1 MLFLPIWADKH
12 SKSAN
17 KTVRITS
24 YSIYESSLVLI
35 RGPFL
40 NSGER
45 MIKPSI
51 KLRLALLALLPAV
64 VISVFAVHQFS
75 VNSQRVARLNQTV
88 SNIQGLKLISEASHF
103 VYEMEKER
111 HQYGEEQPLPI
122 EVKVQRDKALAI
134 YDKFMQNSRTVEY
147 SDDLKQAMLDVVSG
161 DIRGSVDAGD
171 WSFRLLQEMSEA
183 LIQHYHLFDS
193 DEAHWMQDF
202 IAYLAQLS
210 YWTQKEAWLTYRLV
224 LEPESKPN
232 QGMFFQAIERQQQSL
247 EGFLKLGASNEQ
259 VDKLLSL
266 YTSPRYLSSVEARG
280 RLMTGELSQSD
291 YVTYLR
297 DLDHRVQR
305 LQVMTEGFTQ
315 QVESALL
322 VQVSSQKQSITLMT
336 SGVMVIIVLLCWLGF
351 GTWYRVHSKL
361 DAIIHSLNTLI
372 HEHVKG
378 EKVAVDGNDEFTIF
392 AQQVNRMMEEQN
404 RQTEEILKTKE
415 SAISANRAKSV
426 FLASMSHEIRTPLN
440 GIIGMTEILSQSD
453 LSDHQKEVLTDIDTS
468 SHTLLTL
475 LNDILDLSK
484 IESGHLQLS
493 LIETDIREVV
503 YQSMILFQSK
513 ATSKQLELNINLDER
528 IPPRIMVDDHR
539 IKQIIMNLVSNAV
552 KFTHEGHI
560 SVDVDYQEST
570 TQKSV
575 FLTFRVT
582 DTGVGIE
589 RDKLNT
595 IFEPFTQEDE
605 GISRQFGGTGLGLA
619 ICRQLVAMMGGK
631 LTATSSKGIGTS
643 FEFSIE
649 VEVLPIVGWRSE
661 IIRTGILIAD
671 QYPHTDQIVKECR
684 LAGIQLSEVK
694 HIEDLTSSA
703 RESEVIFYCHDGQS
717 KLDSAID
724 ELESYVDATRII
736 VCQHHLTTTYT
747 NSERIHAVLTQ
758 PFLGNRFRHAID
770 ELAQVEQ
777 NAKSYHVTQSA
788 VIHNINQ
795 SRTHRRILIA
805 EDNLMNQKIASFFLD
820 KAGYD
825 YLIASNGQEALE
837 AITTGEQFDAIL
849 MDCMMPVMDGLTAT
863 KEIRRW
869 EKEVGSDKITII
881 ALTASVLEEDIQ
893 NCFAAGMDAYLP
905 KPYKSNQLFELFN
918 ELKLA

>member
-1 MLFLPIWADKH
+1 
-12 SKSAN
+12 
-17 KTVRITS
+17 
-24 YSIYESSLVLI
+24 
-35 RGPFL
+35 
-40 NSGER
+40 
-45 MIKPSI
+45 MIKLSI

-75 VNSQRVARLNQTV
+75 INSQRVARLNQTV

-134 YDKFMQNSRTVEY
+134 YDKFMQNSHTVEY
-147 SDDLKQAMLDVVSG
+147 SNDLKQAMLDVISG
-161 DIRGSVDAGD
+161 DIKDSVDAGD

-183 LIQHYHLFDS
+183 LVQHYHLFDS
-193 DEAHWMQDF
+193 DETHWMQDF

-232 QGMFFQAIERQQQSL
+232 QGMFFQSIERQQQSL
-247 EGFLKLGASNEQ
+247 EGFIKLGASNEQ
-259 VDKLLSL
+259 VEKLLGL
-266 YTSPRYLSSVEARG
+266 YTSPRYLSSIEARG
-280 RLMTGELSQSD
+280 RLMAGELSQSD

-305 LQVMTEGFTQ
+305 LQVMTAGFTQ

-361 DAIIHSLNTLI
+361 DSIIHSLNTLI

-453 LSDHQKEVLTDIDTS
+453 LSVHQKEVLTDIDTS

-513 ATSKQLELNINLDER
+513 ATSKQLKLNINLDER

-582 DTGVGIE
+582 DTGIGIE

-631 LTATSSKGIGTS
+631 LTATSSKGIGTH

-661 IIRTGILIAD
+661 LIRTGILITG
-671 QYPHTDQIVKECR
+671 QYPYTGQIVKECR

-694 HIEDLTSSA
+694 RIDDLTFSS
-703 RESEVIFYCHDGQS
+703 REAEVIFYCHDGKS
-717 KLDSAID
+717 TLDSAID
-724 ELESYVDATRII
+724 ELEKYVDVSRII

-777 NAKSYHVTQSA
+777 NNKSYDVTASA

-837 AITTGEQFDAIL
+837 AITKGEQFDAIL

-869 EKEVGSDKITII
+869 EKEVGRDKITII

>member
-17 KTVRITS
+17 KTVRISS

-122 EVKVQRDKALAI
+122 EVKVQREKALAI

-336 SGVMVIIVLLCWLGF
+336 SGVMIIIVLLCWLGF

-643 FEFSIE
+643 FEFSVE

-671 QYPHTDQIVKECR
+671 QYPYTDQIVKECR

-724 ELESYVDATRII
+724 ELESYVDASRII

-758 PFLGNRFRHAID
+758 PFLGNRYRHAID

>member
-1 MLFLPIWADKH
+1 
-12 SKSAN
+12 
-17 KTVRITS
+17 
-24 YSIYESSLVLI
+24 
-35 RGPFL
+35 
-40 NSGER
+40 

-111 HQYGEEQPLPI
+111 HQYGEEQPLSI

-266 YTSPRYLSSVEARG
+266 YTSPRYLSSIEARG
-280 RLMTGELSQSD
+280 RLMAGELSQSD

-336 SGVMVIIVLLCWLGF
+336 SGVMIIIVLLCWLGF

-643 FEFSIE
+643 FEFSVE

-671 QYPHTDQIVKECR
+671 QYPYTDQIVKECR

>member
-1 MLFLPIWADKH
+1 
-12 SKSAN
+12 
-17 KTVRITS
+17 
-24 YSIYESSLVLI
+24 
-35 RGPFL
+35 
-40 NSGER
+40 

-134 YDKFMQNSRTVEY
+134 YDKFMKNSHTLEY
-147 SDDLKQAMLDVVSG
+147 SDDLKQAMLDVISG
-161 DIRGSVDAGD
+161 DIRGSVEAGD

-183 LIQHYHLFDS
+183 LVQHYHLFDS

-266 YTSPRYLSSVEARG
+266 YTSPRYLSSIEARG
-280 RLMTGELSQSD
+280 RLMAGELSQSD

-661 IIRTGILIAD
+661 ILRTGILIAD
-671 QYPHTDQIVKECR
+671 QYPYTDQIVKECR

-694 HIEDLTSSA
+694 HIDDLTSSA

-724 ELESYVDATRII
+724 ELENYVDASRII

>member
-1 MLFLPIWADKH
+1 
-12 SKSAN
+12 
-17 KTVRITS
+17 
-24 YSIYESSLVLI
+24 
-35 RGPFL
+35 
-40 NSGER
+40 
-45 MIKPSI
+45 MIKLSI

-88 SNIQGLKLISEASHF
+88 GNIQGLKLISEASHF

-134 YDKFMQNSRTVEY
+134 YDKFMKNSHTLEY
-147 SDDLKQAMLDVVSG
+147 SDDLKQAMLDVISG

-183 LIQHYHLFDS
+183 LVQHYHLFDS

-266 YTSPRYLSSVEARG
+266 YTSPRYLSSIEARG
-280 RLMTGELSQSD
+280 RLMAGELSQSD

-671 QYPHTDQIVKECR
+671 QYPYTDQIVKECR

-694 HIEDLTSSA
+694 HIDDLTSSA
-703 RESEVIFYCHDGQS
+703 RESEVIFYCHDGKS

-724 ELESYVDATRII
+724 ELESYVDASRII

-788 VIHNINQ
+788 MIHNINQ

>member
-1 MLFLPIWADKH
+1 
-12 SKSAN
+12 
-17 KTVRITS
+17 
-24 YSIYESSLVLI
+24 
-35 RGPFL
+35 
-40 NSGER
+40 

-103 VYEMEKER
+103 VYEMEKGR

-183 LIQHYHLFDS
+183 LVQHYHLFDS

-224 LEPESKPN
+224 LEPESKLN

-266 YTSPRYLSSVEARG
+266 YTSPRYLSSIEARG
-280 RLMTGELSQSD
+280 RLMAGELSQSD

-336 SGVMVIIVLLCWLGF
+336 SGVMIIIVLLCWLGF

-404 RQTEEILKTKE
+404 RQTKEILKTKE

-671 QYPHTDQIVKECR
+671 QYPYTDQIVKECR

-694 HIEDLTSSA
+694 YIEDLTSSA
-703 RESEVIFYCHDGQS
+703 RESEVIFYCHDGKS

-724 ELESYVDATRII
+724 ELENYVDASRII

>member
-1 MLFLPIWADKH
+1 
-12 SKSAN
+12 
-17 KTVRITS
+17 
-24 YSIYESSLVLI
+24 
-35 RGPFL
+35 
-40 NSGER
+40 
-45 MIKPSI
+45 MIKLSI

-134 YDKFMQNSRTVEY
+134 YDKFMKNSHTLEY
-147 SDDLKQAMLDVVSG
+147 SDDLKQAMLDVISG

-183 LIQHYHLFDS
+183 LVQHYHLFDS

-224 LEPESKPN
+224 LEPESTPN

-266 YTSPRYLSSVEARG
+266 YTSPRYLSSIEARG
-280 RLMTGELSQSD
+280 RLMAGELSQSD

-513 ATSKQLELNINLDER
+513 QTSKQLELNINLDER

-619 ICRQLVAMMGGK
+619 ICRQLVAWGVNS
-631 LTATSSKGIGTS
+631 LRHHRKGLETS

-649 VEVLPIVGWRSE
+649 VEALPIVGWRSE

-671 QYPHTDQIVKECR
+671 QYPYTDQIVKECR

-703 RESEVIFYCHDGQS
+703 RESEVIFYCHDGKS

-724 ELESYVDATRII
+724 ELENYVDASRII
-736 VCQHHLTTTYT
+736 VCQHHLTTIYT

-837 AITTGEQFDAIL
+837 QITTGEQFDAIL

>member
-1 MLFLPIWADKH
+1 
-12 SKSAN
+12 
-17 KTVRITS
+17 
-24 YSIYESSLVLI
+24 
-35 RGPFL
+35 
-40 NSGER
+40 
-45 MIKPSI
+45 MIKLSI

-134 YDKFMQNSRTVEY
+134 YDKFMKNSHTLEY
-147 SDDLKQAMLDVVSG
+147 SEDLKQAMLDVISG

-183 LIQHYHLFDS
+183 LVQHYHLFDS

-224 LEPESKPN
+224 LEPESTPN

-266 YTSPRYLSSVEARG
+266 YTSPRYLSSIEARG
-280 RLMTGELSQSD
+280 RLMAGELSQSD

-671 QYPHTDQIVKECR
+671 QYPYTDQIVKECR

-703 RESEVIFYCHDGQS
+703 RESEVIFYCHDGKS

-724 ELESYVDATRII
+724 ELENYVDASRII

>member
-1 MLFLPIWADKH
+1 
-12 SKSAN
+12 
-17 KTVRITS
+17 
-24 YSIYESSLVLI
+24 
-35 RGPFL
+35 
-40 NSGER
+40 
-45 MIKPSI
+45 MIKLSI

-64 VISVFAVHQFS
+64 VISVFAVHQFV
-75 VNSQRVARLNQTV
+75 VNSQRVDQLNQTV

-103 VYEMEKER
+103 VYDMEKER
-111 HQYGEEQPLPI
+111 HRYGEEQPLPI
-122 EVKVQRDKALAI
+122 EVKVQRDRALSI
-134 YDKFMQNSRTVEY
+134 YEKFIQNSYTAEY
-147 SDDLKQAMLDVVSG
+147 SDDLKRAMLDLISG
-161 DIRGSVDAGD
+161 DLRDSVDAGD
-171 WSFRLLQEMSEA
+171 WSFRLLQEMSQS
-183 LIQHYHLFDS
+183 LVQHNHLFDS

-224 LEPESKPN
+224 LQPDSQPN
-232 QGMFFQAIERQQQSL
+232 QNMFFQAIERQQQSL

-259 VDKLLSL
+259 VEKLLSL
-266 YTSPRYLSSVEARG
+266 YTSPRYLSSIEARG
-280 RLMTGELSQSD
+280 RLLAGEMSQSD

-305 LQVMTEGFTQ
+305 LQVMTAGFTQ

-336 SGVMVIIVLLCWLGF
+336 SGVMVIIILLCWLGF

-361 DAIIHSLNTLI
+361 DSIIHSLNTLI

-378 EKVAVDGNDEFTIF
+378 EKVVVDGNDEFTIF

-404 RQTEEILKTKE
+404 RQTEEILQTKE

-440 GIIGMTEILSQSD
+440 GIIGMTEILSQSE

-513 ATSKQLELNINLDER
+513 ATSKQLDLNINLDER
-528 IPPRIMVDDHR
+528 IPARIKVDDHR
-539 IKQIIMNLVSNAV
+539 IKQIVMNLVSNAV
-552 KFTHEGHI
+552 KFTEKGCI
-560 SVDVDYQEST
+560 NVDVDYQEST

-575 FLTFRVT
+575 FLTFRVS

-589 RDKLNT
+589 KDKLDS

-631 LTATSSKGIGTS
+631 LAATSSKGVGTS

-649 VEVLPIVGWRSE
+649 VEVLPTVGWRSE
-661 IIRTGILIAD
+661 TIRNGILIGDNYAYAD
-671 QYPHTDQIVKECR
+671 QIMKECR
-684 LAGIQLSEVK
+684 LAGIQLSEVNSIK
-694 HIEDLTSSA
+694 DLPTSTKGL
-703 RESEVIFYCHDGQS
+703 EVIFYCHDGRVA
-717 KLDSAID
+717 LDSVID
-724 ELESYVDATRII
+724 ELARTVDISRII
-736 VCQHHLTTTYT
+736 VCQHHLISTYT
-747 NSERIHAVLTQ
+747 NSERIHSVLTL

-770 ELAQVEQ
+770 ELAHIEQ
-777 NAKSYHVTQSA
+777 NTQSYHVTHSA
-788 VIHNINQ
+788 VVHNINQ

-837 AITTGEQFDAIL
+837 AITKGEKFDAIL

-869 EKEVGSDKITII
+869 EKEVGSGKITII

>member
-1 MLFLPIWADKH
+1 
-12 SKSAN
+12 
-17 KTVRITS
+17 
-24 YSIYESSLVLI
+24 
-35 RGPFL
+35 
-40 NSGER
+40 
-45 MIKPSI
+45 MIKLSI

-111 HQYGEEQPLPI
+111 HQYEEEQPLPI
-122 EVKVQRDKALAI
+122 EVQVQRDKALAI
-134 YDKFMQNSRTVEY
+134 YDKFMKNSHTLEY
-147 SDDLKQAMLDVVSG
+147 SDDLKQAMLDVISG
-161 DIRGSVDAGD
+161 DISGSVDAGD

-183 LIQHYHLFDS
+183 LVQHYHLFES

-224 LEPESKPN
+224 LEPESTPN

-266 YTSPRYLSSVEARG
+266 YTSPRYLSSIEARG
-280 RLMTGELSQSD
+280 RLMAGELSQSD

-671 QYPHTDQIVKECR
+671 QYSYTDQIVKECR

-694 HIEDLTSSA
+694 HIDDLTSSA
-703 RESEVIFYCHDGQS
+703 RESEVIFYCHDGKS

-724 ELESYVDATRII
+724 ELESYVDASRII

>member
-1 MLFLPIWADKH
+1 
-12 SKSAN
+12 
-17 KTVRITS
+17 
-24 YSIYESSLVLI
+24 
-35 RGPFL
+35 
-40 NSGER
+40 

-183 LIQHYHLFDS
+183 LVQHYHLFDS

-266 YTSPRYLSSVEARG
+266 YTSPRYLSSIEARG
-280 RLMTGELSQSD
+280 RLMAGELSQSD
-291 YVTYLR
+291 YVNYLR

-671 QYPHTDQIVKECR
+671 QYPYTDQIVKECR

-694 HIEDLTSSA
+694 HIDDLTSSA
-703 RESEVIFYCHDGQS
+703 RESEVIFYCHDGKS

-724 ELESYVDATRII
+724 ELESYVDASRII

>member
-1 MLFLPIWADKH
+1 
-12 SKSAN
+12 
-17 KTVRITS
+17 
-24 YSIYESSLVLI
+24 
-35 RGPFL
+35 
-40 NSGER
+40 
-45 MIKPSI
+45 MIKLSI

-134 YDKFMQNSRTVEY
+134 YDKFMKNSHTLEY
-147 SDDLKQAMLDVVSG
+147 SDDLKQAMLDVISG

-183 LIQHYHLFDS
+183 LVQHYHLFDS

-224 LEPESKPN
+224 LEPESTPN

-266 YTSPRYLSSVEARG
+266 YTSPRYLSSIEARG
-280 RLMTGELSQSD
+280 RLMAGELSQSD

-336 SGVMVIIVLLCWLGF
+336 SGVMVIIVFLCWLGF

-661 IIRTGILIAD
+661 ILRTGILIAD
-671 QYPHTDQIVKECR
+671 QYPYTDQIVKECR

-694 HIEDLTSSA
+694 HIDDLTSSA

-724 ELESYVDATRII
+724 ELDNYVDASRII

>member
-1 MLFLPIWADKH
+1 
-12 SKSAN
+12 
-17 KTVRITS
+17 
-24 YSIYESSLVLI
+24 
-35 RGPFL
+35 
-40 NSGER
+40 
-45 MIKPSI
+45 MIKLSI

-134 YDKFMQNSRTVEY
+134 YDKFMKNSHTLEY
-147 SDDLKQAMLDVVSG
+147 SEDLKQAMLDVISG

-183 LIQHYHLFDS
+183 LVQHYHLFDS

-266 YTSPRYLSSVEARG
+266 YTSPRYLSSIEARG
-280 RLMTGELSQSD
+280 RLMAGELSQSD

-305 LQVMTEGFTQ
+305 LHVMTEGFTQ

-671 QYPHTDQIVKECR
+671 QYPYTDQIVKECR

-703 RESEVIFYCHDGQS
+703 RESEVIFYCHDGKS
-717 KLDSAID
+717 KLDLAID
-724 ELESYVDATRII
+724 ELESYVDASRII

-777 NAKSYHVTQSA
+777 NAKSDRVTQSA

>member
-1 MLFLPIWADKH
+1 
-12 SKSAN
+12 
-17 KTVRITS
+17 
-24 YSIYESSLVLI
+24 
-35 RGPFL
+35 
-40 NSGER
+40 
-45 MIKPSI
+45 MIKLSI

-75 VNSQRVARLNQTV
+75 INSQRVARLNQTV

-134 YDKFMQNSRTVEY
+134 YDKFMQNSHTAEY
-147 SDDLKQAMLDVVSG
+147 SNDLKQAMLDVISG
-161 DIRGSVDAGD
+161 DIKGSVDAGD

-183 LIQHYHLFDS
+183 LVQHYHLFDS

-232 QGMFFQAIERQQQSL
+232 QGMFFQSIERQQQSL
-247 EGFLKLGASNEQ
+247 EGFIKLGASNEQ
-259 VDKLLSL
+259 VEKLLGL

-280 RLMTGELSQSD
+280 RLMVGELSQSD

-305 LQVMTEGFTQ
+305 LQVMTAGFTQ
-315 QVESALL
+315 EVESALL

-361 DAIIHSLNTLI
+361 DSIIHSLNTLI

-453 LSDHQKEVLTDIDTS
+453 LSVHQKEVLTDIDTS

-631 LTATSSKGIGTS
+631 LTATSSKGIGTH

-661 IIRTGILIAD
+661 LIRTGILITD
-671 QYPHTDQIVKECR
+671 QYPYTDQIVKECR

-694 HIEDLTSSA
+694 RIDDLTFSS
-703 RESEVIFYCHDGQS
+703 REAEVIFYCHDGKS
-717 KLDSAID
+717 TLDSAID
-724 ELESYVDATRII
+724 ELEKYVDVSRII

-777 NAKSYHVTQSA
+777 NNKSYDVTASA

-837 AITTGEQFDAIL
+837 AITKGEQFDAIL

>member
-1 MLFLPIWADKH
+1 
-12 SKSAN
+12 
-17 KTVRITS
+17 
-24 YSIYESSLVLI
+24 
-35 RGPFL
+35 
-40 NSGER
+40 
-45 MIKPSI
+45 MIKLSI

-75 VNSQRVARLNQTV
+75 INSQRVARLNQTV

-134 YDKFMQNSRTVEY
+134 YDKFMQNSHTVEY
-147 SDDLKQAMLDVVSG
+147 SNDLKQAMLDVISG
-161 DIRGSVDAGD
+161 DIKDSVDAGD

-183 LIQHYHLFDS
+183 LVQHYHLFDS

-232 QGMFFQAIERQQQSL
+232 QGMFFQSIERQQQSL
-247 EGFLKLGASNEQ
+247 EGFIKLGASNEQ
-259 VDKLLSL
+259 VEKLLGL
-266 YTSPRYLSSVEARG
+266 YTSPRYLSSIEARG
-280 RLMTGELSQSD
+280 RLMVGELSQSD

-305 LQVMTEGFTQ
+305 LQVMTAGFTQ

-361 DAIIHSLNTLI
+361 DSIIHSLNTLI

-453 LSDHQKEVLTDIDTS
+453 LSVHQKEVLTDIDTS

-582 DTGVGIE
+582 DTGIGIE

-631 LTATSSKGIGTS
+631 LTATSSKGIGTH

-661 IIRTGILIAD
+661 LIRTGILITD
-671 QYPHTDQIVKECR
+671 QYPYTDQIVKECR

-694 HIEDLTSSA
+694 RIYDLTFSS
-703 RESEVIFYCHDGQS
+703 REAEVIFYCHDGKS
-717 KLDSAID
+717 TLDSAID
-724 ELESYVDATRII
+724 ELEKYVDVSRII

-777 NAKSYHVTQSA
+777 NNKSYDVTASA

-837 AITTGEQFDAIL
+837 AITKGEQFDAIL

>member
-1 MLFLPIWADKH
+1 
-12 SKSAN
+12 
-17 KTVRITS
+17 
-24 YSIYESSLVLI
+24 
-35 RGPFL
+35 
-40 NSGER
+40 
-45 MIKPSI
+45 MIKLSI

-134 YDKFMQNSRTVEY
+134 YDKFMKNSHTLEY
-147 SDDLKQAMLDVVSG
+147 SEDLKQAMLDVISG

-183 LIQHYHLFDS
+183 LVQHYHLFDS

-266 YTSPRYLSSVEARG
+266 YTSPRYLSSIEARG
-280 RLMTGELSQSD
+280 RLMAGELSQSD

-619 ICRQLVAMMGGK
+619 ICLQLVAMMGGK

-661 IIRTGILIAD
+661 IIRTGILVAD
-671 QYPHTDQIVKECR
+671 QYPYTDQIVKECR

-694 HIEDLTSSA
+694 HIDDLTSSA
-703 RESEVIFYCHDGQS
+703 RESEVIFYCHDGKS

-724 ELESYVDATRII
+724 ELENYVDASRII

>member
-1 MLFLPIWADKH
+1 
-12 SKSAN
+12 
-17 KTVRITS
+17 
-24 YSIYESSLVLI
+24 
-35 RGPFL
+35 
-40 NSGER
+40 
-45 MIKPSI
+45 MIKLSI

-134 YDKFMQNSRTVEY
+134 YDKFMKNSHTLEY
-147 SDDLKQAMLDVVSG
+147 SEDLKQAMLDVISG

-183 LIQHYHLFDS
+183 LVQHYHLFDS

-266 YTSPRYLSSVEARG
+266 YTSPRYLSSIEARG
-280 RLMTGELSQSD
+280 RLMAGELSQSD

-415 SAISANRAKSV
+415 LAISANRAKSV

-661 IIRTGILIAD
+661 ILRTGILIAD
-671 QYPHTDQIVKECR
+671 QYPYTDQILKECR

-694 HIEDLTSSA
+694 HIDDLTSSA

-724 ELESYVDATRII
+724 ELENYVDASRII

>member
-1 MLFLPIWADKH
+1 
-12 SKSAN
+12 
-17 KTVRITS
+17 
-24 YSIYESSLVLI
+24 
-35 RGPFL
+35 
-40 NSGER
+40 
-45 MIKPSI
+45 MIKLSI

-64 VISVFAVHQFS
+64 VISVFAVHQFY

-134 YDKFMQNSRTVEY
+134 YDKFMKNSHTLEY
-147 SDDLKQAMLDVVSG
+147 SEDLKQAMLDVISG

-183 LIQHYHLFDS
+183 LVQHYHLFDS

-266 YTSPRYLSSVEARG
+266 YTSPRYLSSIEARG
-280 RLMTGELSQSD
+280 RLMAGELSQSD

-671 QYPHTDQIVKECR
+671 QYPYIDQIVKECR

-724 ELESYVDATRII
+724 ELENYVDASRII

>member
-1 MLFLPIWADKH
+1 
-12 SKSAN
+12 
-17 KTVRITS
+17 
-24 YSIYESSLVLI
+24 
-35 RGPFL
+35 
-40 NSGER
+40 

-183 LIQHYHLFDS
+183 LVQHYHLFDS

-266 YTSPRYLSSVEARG
+266 YTSPRYLSSIEVRG
-280 RLMTGELSQSD
+280 RLMAGELSQSD

-404 RQTEEILKTKE
+404 RQTKEILKTKE

-426 FLASMSHEIRTPLN
+426 FLANMSHEIRTPLN

-661 IIRTGILIAD
+661 ILRTGILIAD
-671 QYPHTDQIVKECR
+671 QYAYTDQIVKECR

-724 ELESYVDATRII
+724 ELESYVDASRII